1 MYSERTS
8 GASINDSLKI
18 KVEETKETDIFNTDF
33 KTKHFKQ
40 LEIDFDNVSSII
52 ISEYYPKTFALIR

>member
-1 MYSERTS
+1 MFMYSERTS

-33 KTKHFKQ
+33 KTKHFK
-40 LEIDFDNVSSII
+40 
-52 ISEYYPKTFALIR
+52 